1 MKPKIASLIS
11 FFPIEIIVACM
22 LSLTC
27 IYGVVSCA
35 MTQQQLI
42 SSGVQAIGTSY
53 GSFMLT
59 KYNTPA
65 NPQYLA
71 NYETLVPKVYHLM
84 QGAMT
89 PADFHLLIGQIKANT
104 TPDAKQAAA
113 LGFLASI
120 SKSFVQYNGGTTPT
134 ADGALADA
142 ECKQLA
148 QGLADAVGVSTGTN
162 WTPDFNAT
170 TAPVPVAAI
179 LKPAT
184 GP

>member
-1 MKPKIASLIS
+1 LKSSTHFNNKNKTMKKII
-11 FFPIEIIVACM
+11 
-22 LSLTC
+22 LSSIALLLC
-27 IYGVVSCA
+27 SCA

-53 GSFMLT
+53 GSYMLT
-59 KYNTPA
+59 KYPSPA
-65 NPQYLA
+65 YLA
-71 NYETLVPKVYHLM
+71 NFETLVPKVYHLM

-89 PADFHLLIGQIKANT
+89 PADFHLLIGQIKTNT
-104 TPDAKQAAA
+104 MPDAKQAAA

-148 QGLADAVGVSTGTN
+148 QGLSDAVGVSTGTN
-162 WTPDFNAT
+162 WTPDFNAVT
-170 TAPVPVAAI
+170 TASVPVAAI
-179 LKPAT
+179 IKPAST
-184 GP
+184 P